1 MKRIKVKIVFSAEEG
16 NDVKFCVCYDWMV
29 NERFYTFFLDE
40 EKTKVISIPK
50 EKIKYVEDVI
60 DWEEE

>member
-16 NDVKFCVCYDWMV
+16 NDVKICECYDWMV
-29 NERFYTFFLDE
+29 NERFYTFFLDK
-40 EKTKVISIPK
+40 EKTKVVSIPK
-50 EKIKYVEDVI
+50 EKIKYVEDLI